1 MGFASAREVFLR
13 FNDLTAFN
21 CEKITREAQ
30 KSVFSKRVAKYSK
43 LFHKDKRGKTVP
55 RQLTKLF
62 IDKNKRSFPRQNA
75 LFLED
80 SRELFELALN
90 ANRAKST
97 LYYYSWHSFLAFL
110 VYTFLR
116 YDERSGGHGLTVKT
130 MEVDQI
136 EIEIKPR
143 KSNGFFSRVL
153 DLFTILGYPIALAE
167 KIPVVKK
174 DHVEF
179 IDNSISS
186 LRNSP
191 LSFDKILDFDIN
203 EFLENHRL
211 IEERTTSHHIPQYP
225 LRKDYEWINWCV
237 LGYVVLFISSNFERY
252 RPHFWSQIQ
261 EGRTE
266 FSSKVL
272 MRTKKAYLDF
282 VTFLI
287 FVDRNLISPLR

>member
-1 MGFASAREVFLR
+1 
-13 FNDLTAFN
+13 
-21 CEKITREAQ
+21 
-30 KSVFSKRVAKYSK
+30 
-43 LFHKDKRGKTVP
+43 
-55 RQLTKLF
+55 
-62 IDKNKRSFPRQNA
+62 
-75 LFLED
+75 
-80 SRELFELALN
+80 
-90 ANRAKST
+90 
-97 LYYYSWHSFLAFL
+97 
-110 VYTFLR
+110 
-116 YDERSGGHGLTVKT
+116 LTVKT

-136 EIEIKPR
+136 EIEIKSR
-143 KSNGFFSRVL
+143 KRNGFFSRVL

-191 LSFDKILDFDIN
+191 LSFDKILNFDID
-203 EFLENHRL
+203 EFLENHRF

-225 LRKDYEWINWCV
+225 SRKDYEWINWCV
-237 LGYVVLFISSNFERY
+237 LGYVVMFFSSNFERY

>member
-1 MGFASAREVFLR
+1 MTFESTREVFLR

-30 KSVFSKRVAKYSK
+30 KSVFSERVAKYSR

-55 RQLTKLF
+55 RQLTKSF
-62 IDKNKRSFPRQNA
+62 IEKNKRLFPRQNA

-80 SRELFELALN
+80 SRELFELALK

-116 YDERSGGHGLTVKT
+116 YDEPSGGHGLTVKT

-136 EIEIKPR
+136 EIEIKSR
-143 KSNGFFSRVL
+143 KWNGFFSRVL

-179 IDNSISS
+179 IDNLSS

-191 LSFDKILDFDIN
+191 LSFDKILDFDID

-211 IEERTTSHHIPQYP
+211 IEERTAYHHIPQYP
-225 LRKDYEWINWCV
+225 SRKDYSWINWCV
-237 LGYVVLFISSNFERY
+237 LGYVVMFISSNFERY

-282 VTFLI
+282 LSFLI
-287 FVDRNLISPLR
+287 FVDKSVISPLR